1 MRHAGQLVSQRQLL
15 QDVWGPGYG
24 DESNYLRVHMAHL
37 RRKLEPDRSHP
48 RYFVTE
54 PGMGYRFI
62 SPTDDEPAT
71 SLRCG
76 RDEHLRP
83 RRRPASTHRR

>member
-1 MRHAGQLVSQRQLL
+1 MLDAGGTPIRLTPTEWQLLEVLVRHAGKLVTQRQLL

-48 RYFVTE
+48 RYFITE
-54 PGMGYRFI
+54 PGHGL
-62 SPTDDEPAT
+62 P
-71 SLRCG
+71 LRAVS
-76 RDEHLRP
+76 EQLV
-83 RRRPASTHRR
+83 A